1 MESNNIEEKEEV
13 LKSTIQKLD
22 KQFGD
27 KSVMLMDDN
36 KTINI
41 PVISTGSITLD
52 RALGIGGFPRGRIIE
67 IYGPESS
74 GKTTLCLQ
82 CIRETQK
89 LNGLAAFIDAE
100 YAFDVNYAKGLGID
114 MNKLYYSQPNNG
126 EEALRIT
133 EELIKTN
140 CIDII
145 VIDSVAALIPK
156 AELEGEIGDSRIGLQ
171 ARLMSQSLRKLTG
184 IIGKTKCVCIFINQL
199 REKIG
204 ILFGNPETTT
214 GGNALKFY
222 SSIRLDIRKST
233 AIKDNN
239 DVNIGNVTKVK
250 VVKNKLA
257 APFKTAEFNI
267 IYGKGV
273 DKISEILD
281 LSIEMN
287 IKKKNGAWFSF
298 EEKNIAKGKDAI
310 LEILRNDKEFYNNIL
325 KKIDNAKN

>member
-1 MESNNIEEKEEV
+1 MGLSNSEEKENI
-13 LKSTIQKLD
+13 LKNTIQKLD

-41 PVISTGSITLD
+41 PVISTGSISLD
-52 RALGIGGFPRGRIIE
+52 RALGVGGFPRGRIIE
-67 IYGPESS
+67 IFGPESS

-82 CIRETQK
+82 CIKETQK

-100 YAFDVNYAKGLGID
+100 YAFDVNYAKGIGID
-114 MNKLYYSQPNNG
+114 INKLYYSQPNNG

-184 IIGKTKCVCIFINQL
+184 IIGKTKCICIFINQL

-233 AIKDNN
+233 SIKDENETI
-239 DVNIGNVTKVK
+239 IGNRTKVK

-257 APFKTAEFNI
+257 APFKTAEFDI

-273 DKISEILD
+273 DRISEILD
-281 LSIEMN
+281 LCLEMN
-287 IKKKNGAWFSF
+287 IIKKNGAWFSF
-298 EEKNIAKGKDAI
+298 EENNIAKGRDAI
-310 LEILRNDKEFYNNIL
+310 IGIIKNNKSL
-325 KKIDNAKN
+325 YDNLVNKINNSKI

>member
-140 CIDII
+140 CIPNYVKKIAYNKRDLDDII
-145 VIDSVAALIPK
+145 QDIYILIY
-156 AELEGEIGDSRIGLQ
+156 ELPDDQ
-171 ARLMSQSLRKLTG
+171 VVRL
-184 IIGKTKCVCIFINQL
+184 FIQGGVNQL
-199 REKIG
+199 R
-204 ILFGNPETTT
+204 
-214 GGNALKFY
+214 KFV
-222 SSIRLDIRKST
+222 SGLIVRQLCSKNGKIRK
-233 AIKDNN
+233 K
-239 DVNIGNVTKVK
+239 
-250 VVKNKLA
+250 
-257 APFKTAEFNI
+257 
-267 IYGKGV
+267 Y
-273 DKISEILD
+273 D
-281 LSIEMN
+281 LSN
-287 IKKKNGAWFSF
+287 ISF
-298 EEKNIAKGKDAI
+298 DDKYIFMTDEETEDV
-310 LEILRNDKEFYNNIL
+310 
-325 KKIDNAKN
+325 

>member
-222 SSIRLDIRKST
+222 SSIRLDIRKLT

-267 IYGKGV
+267 IYAKGV
-273 DKISEILD
+273 DKISEIL
-281 LSIEMN
+281 MN
-287 IKKKNGAWFSF
+287 PH
-298 EEKNIAKGKDAI
+298 
-310 LEILRNDKEFYNNIL
+310 
-325 KKIDNAKN
+325 

>member
-287 IKKKNGAWFSF
+287 IIKKNGAWFSF

>member
-1 MESNNIEEKEEV
+1 MGLSNSEEKENI
-13 LKSTIQKLD
+13 LKNTIQKLD

-36 KTINI
+36 KKINI
-41 PVISTGSITLD
+41 PVISTGSISLD

-67 IYGPESS
+67 IFGPESS

-82 CIRETQK
+82 CIKETQK

-100 YAFDVNYAKGLGID
+100 YAFDVNYAKGIGID
-114 MNKLYYSQPNNG
+114 INKLYYSQPNNG

-184 IIGKTKCVCIFINQL
+184 RIGKTKCICIFINQL

-233 AIKDNN
+233 NIKDENETI
-239 DVNIGNVTKVK
+239 IGNRTKVK

-257 APFKTAEFNI
+257 APFKTAEFDI

-273 DKISEILD
+273 DRIPEILD
-281 LSIEMN
+281 LCIEMN
-287 IKKKNGAWFSF
+287 IIKKNGAWFSF
-298 EEKNIAKGKDAI
+298 EENNIAKGRDAI
-310 LEILRNDKEFYNNIL
+310 IGIIKNNKSL
-325 KKIDNAKN
+325 YDNLVNKINNSKI

>member
-1 MESNNIEEKEEV
+1 MGLSNSEEKENI
-13 LKSTIQKLD
+13 LKNTIQKLD

-36 KTINI
+36 KKINI
-41 PVISTGSITLD
+41 PVISTGSISLD
-52 RALGIGGFPRGRIIE
+52 RALGVGGFPRGRIIE
-67 IYGPESS
+67 IFGPESS

-82 CIRETQK
+82 CIKETQK

-100 YAFDVNYAKGLGID
+100 YAFDVNYAKGIGID
-114 MNKLYYSQPNNG
+114 INKLYYSQPNNG

-184 IIGKTKCVCIFINQL
+184 IIGKTKCICIFINQL

-233 AIKDNN
+233 NIKDENETI
-239 DVNIGNVTKVK
+239 IGNRTKVK

-257 APFKTAEFNI
+257 APFKTAEFDI

-273 DKISEILD
+273 DRIPEILD
-281 LSIEMN
+281 LCIEMN
-287 IKKKNGAWFSF
+287 IIKKNGAWFSF
-298 EEKNIAKGKDAI
+298 EENNIAKGRDAI
-310 LEILRNDKEFYNNIL
+310 IGIIKNNKSL
-325 KKIDNAKN
+325 YDNLVNKINNSKI

>member
-1 MESNNIEEKEEV
+1 MGLSNSEEKENI
-13 LKSTIQKLD
+13 LKNTIQKLD

-41 PVISTGSITLD
+41 PVISTGSISLD

-67 IYGPESS
+67 IFGPESS

-82 CIRETQK
+82 CIKETQK

-100 YAFDVNYAKGLGID
+100 YAFDVNYAKGIGID
-114 MNKLYYSQPNNG
+114 INKLYYSQPNNG

-184 IIGKTKCVCIFINQL
+184 IIGKTNCICIFINQL

-204 ILFGNPETTT
+204 MLFGNPETTT

-233 AIKDNN
+233 SIKDENETI
-239 DVNIGNVTKVK
+239 IGNRTKVK

-257 APFKTAEFNI
+257 APFKTAEFDI

-273 DKISEILD
+273 DRIAEILD
-281 LSIEMN
+281 LCIEMN
-287 IKKKNGAWFSF
+287 IIKKNGAWFSF
-298 EEKNIAKGKDAI
+298 EENNIAKGRDAI
-310 LEILRNDKEFYNNIL
+310 IGIIKNNKSL
-325 KKIDNAKN
+325 YDNLLNKINNSKI

>member
-1 MESNNIEEKEEV
+1 MGLSNSEEKENI
-13 LKSTIQKLD
+13 LKNTIQKLD

-41 PVISTGSITLD
+41 PVISTGSISLD
-52 RALGIGGFPRGRIIE
+52 RALGVGGFPRGRIIE
-67 IYGPESS
+67 IFGPESS

-82 CIRETQK
+82 CIKETQK

-100 YAFDVNYAKGLGID
+100 YAFDVNYAKGIGID
-114 MNKLYYSQPNNG
+114 INKLYYSQPNNG

-184 IIGKTKCVCIFINQL
+184 IIGKTKCICIFINQL

-233 AIKDNN
+233 SIKDGNEAI
-239 DVNIGNVTKVK
+239 IGNRTKVK

-257 APFKTAEFNI
+257 APFKTAEFDI

-273 DKISEILD
+273 DRISEILD
-281 LSIEMN
+281 LCLEMN
-287 IKKKNGAWFSF
+287 IIKKNGAWFSF
-298 EEKNIAKGKDAI
+298 EENNIAKGRDAI
-310 LEILRNDKEFYNNIL
+310 IGIIKNNKSL
-325 KKIDNAKN
+325 YDNLVNKINNSKI

>member
-287 IKKKNGAWFSF
+287 IIKKNGAWFSF

-310 LEILRNDKEFYNNIL
+310 LEILKNNKEFYNNIL

>member
-222 SSIRLDIRKST
+222 SSIRIDIRKST

-287 IKKKNGAWFSF
+287 IIKKNGAWFSF

>member
-1 MESNNIEEKEEV
+1 MESNNIEEKEKV

-287 IKKKNGAWFSF
+287 IIKKNGAWFSF

-310 LEILRNDKEFYNNIL
+310 LEILKNNKEFYNNIL
-325 KKIDNAKN
+325 KKIDNAKI